1 MIVQFC
7 GLSGSGKSTLAT
19 NLKNILQEM
28 GHKVE
33 VLDGDEYR
41 THICAGLGFSR
52 QDRNTNIKRL
62 SFIANLLSKYG
73 GNFHYMRY

>member
-41 THICAGLGFSR
+41 THICAGLGFSGKIEIR
-52 QDRNTNIKRL
+52 ISKGYH
-62 SFIANLLSKYG
+62 LLQTC
-73 GNFHYMRY
+73 